1 MEKITQKEQS
11 EVYKTENSV
20 QIIEKIAVQDKDIQ
34 VNEYSFNNMKVKDYY
49 MQDAE
54 EDVENEKFFSSEE
67 FHDNMTR
74 GLSVIED
81 AENNT
86 KIFQRRG
93 HRKFDDL
100 GKEKIK
106 LWLSKLVD
114 QNFINKK
121 FKETAENVEKEITEN
136 DKKLILKNHPVN
148 FEYYSTIFIY
158 RTFKDDGA
166 CSQISFC
173 KNAQAW
179 VVCTKNESLI
189 FKQKSDAL
197 KADKRY
203 KYIITMGLLW
213 FEYLDS
219 LDNQLREEVC
229 QYFSDKTL
237 LSELCG
243 GMCKYYVKYDSN
255 PVLISFSIVKNQ
267 PGDICISPE
276 EAEAIFKKFKL
287 RYRQIQKTVE
297 CDNYRDFYKLYKQI
311 YIEVNNY
318 SFLEKGEGEVL
329 YICGRP
335 RLSPEQIK
343 VIKMVKLKT
352 IEYKILKE
360 GEQFVSKLNY
370 VNNEIS
376 QSIIKDFIHILQNL
390 PKFKGLKLSKVY
402 LPATIRLM
410 KNQKIDINP
419 ENIKNFIIKQFGEQ
433 KLKTLQS

>member
-1 MEKITQKEQS
+1 
-11 EVYKTENSV
+11 
-20 QIIEKIAVQDKDIQ
+20 
-34 VNEYSFNNMKVKDYY
+34 MKVKDYY
-49 MQDAE
+49 MQDADE
-54 EDVENEKFFSSEE
+54 EEENKKFFSSEE

-81 AENNT
+81 IENNT
-86 KIFQRRG
+86 KVFQRRG
-93 HRKFDDL
+93 HRKFDDIS
-100 GKEKIK
+100 KEKIK
-106 LWLSKLVD
+106 QWLSKLAD
-114 QNFINKK
+114 QNQIIKK
-121 FKETAENVEKEITEN
+121 FKESAENAEKEITED
-136 DKKLILKNHPVN
+136 DKKLITKKDSVN

-173 KNAQAW
+173 KSAQAW

-213 FEYLDS
+213 FEYLES
-219 LDNQLREEVC
+219 LDKELREEVC
-229 QYFSDKTL
+229 EYFSDKTL

-243 GMCKYYVKYDSN
+243 GICKYYVKYDPN

-276 EAEAIFKKFKL
+276 EAESVFKKFNL
-287 RYRQIQKTVE
+287 RYRQIKKTVE
-297 CDNYRDFYKLYKQI
+297 CDNCRDFYKLYKQI

-335 RLSPEQIK
+335 KLNPDKIK

-370 VNNEIS
+370 VNNEVS
-376 QSIIKDFIHILQNL
+376 QNIIKDFIECLHNL
-390 PKFKGLKLSKVY
+390 PKFKGLKINNSY

-410 KNQKIDINP
+410 KNLKIDINA
-419 ENIKNFIIKQFGEQ
+419 ENIKNFIIKEFGEQ